1 MFFLLVPVENPDG
14 RTYNT
19 RTNGNGFDLNRD
31 NTYQT
36 QPETQAMTKFI
47 ASWNPISL
55 HEIHGFYTQYQVEP
69 CTPPHDPNNE
79 YDLFIDTAVSQG
91 EAFIS
96 ASIANNVSINSAQMP
111 MRDYLKI
118 LEDGSTNWAVSLR

>member
-1 MFFLLVPVENPDG
+1 METL
-14 RTYNT
+14 
-19 RTNGNGFDLNRD
+19 DLNRD

-118 LEDGSTNWAVSLR
+118 LEDGSTNWVSPFDDMTSSYTPQYAMLHGAKCIHH